1 MWKYTSC
8 GNNNGVTEHVAT
20 QKTKGN
26 NFPLLLHHNPN
37 NTTEQQDSR
46 LEGRDS
52 LYHCRQL
59 RIPANH
65 VSLTQKR
72 EWVGHSN

>member
-8 GNNNGVTEHVAT
+8 GNSNDVTERVAS

-37 NTTEQQDSR
+37 NRTEQQDSR

-52 LYHCRQL
+52 LYHR
-59 RIPANH
+59 RHIRTPANH
-65 VSLTQKR
+65 VSPTQKR
-72 EWVGHSN
+72 EQVGRSN

>member
-8 GNNNGVTEHVAT
+8 GNNNGVMECVAT

-26 NFPLLLHHNPN
+26 NFPLLMHLNPN

-46 LEGRDS
+46 LGGRDS
-52 LYHCRQL
+52 LYHCRHL
-59 RIPANH
+59 RTPANH
-65 VSLTQKR
+65 ISLTQKR
-72 EWVGHSN
+72 EQVGRSN